1 MDLPG
6 TLGRGSHEIT
16 LIAVAGRGTVDDDGD
31 TDDEAVSIGA
41 GLEKGK
47 LAAPPAMHVSVIH
60 RAATCGIDDCA
71 SRKPPARLNK
81 SQR

>member
-16 LIAVAGRGTVDDDGD
+16 LTAVAGRATVDDGD
-31 TDDEAVSIGA
+31 DAVVIGA

-47 LAAPPAMHVSVIH
+47 FVALLVLQMSVIQ
-60 RAATCGIDDCA
+60 RAATCGTEDCA

-81 SQR
+81 TQR